1 MVCDALNDVVDPR
14 KDHIKVYEKLRSK
27 KIHTS
32 KF

>member
-1 MVCDALNDVVDPR
+1 MVRNSLNDVVDSR

-27 KIHTS
+27 KMHTS